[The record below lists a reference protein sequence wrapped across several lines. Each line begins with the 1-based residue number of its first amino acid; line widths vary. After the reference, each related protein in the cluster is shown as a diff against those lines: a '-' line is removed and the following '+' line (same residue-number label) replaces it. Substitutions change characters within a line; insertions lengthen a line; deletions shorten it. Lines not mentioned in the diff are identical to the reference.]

1 MSAKGREHGR
11 GGGGGGGGEQRGVG
25 RVPGRQL
32 TVGPFGPLSAAASI
46 FLSASRGWHRAR
58 AESLATDTIDHAI
71 FIPVLCRGLYYHSDQ
86 LNHQPFPPPPSQTN
100 PPNTF
105 LPNMSSARGRPAA
118 RSGNI
123 AYCRMYSWQTQH
135 KKQQRPQGWKGW
147 SFIGNDILEFYFK
160 RGILDKVC
168 VRNTGE
174 MDNGGTSFEH
184 LAMFTVTS
192 TLDGEMGNTD
202 RETKAW
208 KNTDIY
214 IERALAEPFVYGFA
228 SERVARRVELTP
240 GCRHIQ
246 ALSWRTNWLAES
258 CETKVYNLERAHRLI
273 LSMLVLVN
281 SWPLLGK

>member
-1 MSAKGREHGR
+1 
-11 GGGGGGGGEQRGVG
+11 
-25 RVPGRQL
+25 
-32 TVGPFGPLSAAASI
+32 
-46 FLSASRGWHRAR
+46 
-58 AESLATDTIDHAI
+58 
-71 FIPVLCRGLYYHSDQ
+71 
-86 LNHQPFPPPPSQTN
+86 
-100 PPNTF
+100 
-105 LPNMSSARGRPAA
+105 
-118 RSGNI
+118 
-123 AYCRMYSWQTQH
+123 MYSWQTQH

-174 MDNGGTSFEH
+174 IYNGGMSFEH

-192 TLDGEMGNTD
+192 TLDREMGTAD

-214 IERALAEPFVYGFA
+214 IERALTEPFVYVFA
-228 SERVARRVELTP
+228 GEHVARRVELTP
-240 GCRHIQ
+240 GCRRIQ

-258 CETKVYNLERAHRLI
+258 CETKAYSLEWAHRLI

-281 SWPLLGK
+281 LRPLFGK